1 MFVYHE
7 GQAKRG
13 PDEVCSFFK
22 TFLDNI
28 PADKKYDELL
38 VYADNCAGQNKN
50 HAVSR
55 FLLAL
60 TDTGRFKHVKQIFP
74 VVGHIVMRRVIGI
87 LTL

>member
-1 MFVYHE
+1 MT
-7 GQAKRG
+7 GKKRTRRG
-13 PDEVCSFFK
+13 LFF
-22 TFLDNI
+22 FENI
-28 PADKKYDELL
+28 SGYNWKRTDKKYDELH

-74 VVGHIVMRRVIGI
+74 VVVRRVIGS
-87 LTL
+87 LAL